1 MADFVMHQSWLILA
15 LPFLSFVLGMLC
27 CKRPAWSAGIAIL
40 CNAIAMMLAVTLTV
54 CYAGLGKT
62 VVSDAW
68 RFQWLPLLDGPGLHI
83 GFYLDQISVM
93 MLCVITIISTLVHC
107 YSVGYM
113 RDDDSRGRFFPLLSF
128 FVFSMIGLVAATSII
143 QMFIFWELVGVS
155 SYMLIGFWYHKPAA
169 VAASKKAFI
178 ITRFADAFFLLGIL
192 LLGLH
197 ASAYEFSDLLSAETL
212 TSLEQ
217 DETSFAGLSMLSLA
231 TLCIFIGGWGKSA
244 MFPLHVW
251 LPDAMEGPTP
261 VSSIIHSATM
271 VVAGIF
277 LTARMFPLFEQ
288 APLTMTVVEFTGAFT
303 ALFAAIIACT
313 QMDIKRILAFST
325 LSQLGYMM
333 FSLGLN
339 SDLGYSASMFHVFT
353 HAFFKCLLFLSA
365 GLVIHAVHS
374 NDIAHMGGLR
384 KKLTGTWIVTGLA
397 CLAIAG
403 FPMLSGFFS
412 KDEILIAA
420 YEGGHWCSFV
430 IGAAVGGITAFYM
443 FRYFFLI
450 FHGSYRGD
458 VEHLAH
464 AHEDK
469 WMLVPML
476 LLAVPTV
483 CAGVLAKPLFLD
495 HVLPPG
501 ASAGEHHAPLWIPVM
516 ASVIAI
522 LGILLALVLYGRRTP
537 DLADEAKGLRK
548 VIMQKFYIDE
558 VYSYLTHAVIFRWI
572 AAPLKWFDD
581 HVVDGLINV
590 QERIAQ
596 HFAAKARSV
605 QNGLLHIYIGV
616 LMMGFILLILFGGLF
631 N

>member
-1 MADFVMHQSWLILA
+1 MADFLIQQSWLILA
-15 LPFLSFVLGMLC
+15 LPLLSFFLGMLT
-27 CKRPAWSAGIAIL
+27 CKKPAVSAAIALL
-40 CNAIAMMLAVTLTV
+40 CNALAMCLAIGLTCVYVKAGGGIIADT
-54 CYAGLGKT
+54 
-62 VVSDAW
+62 W
-68 RFQWLPLLDGPGLHI
+68 HFNWLPLLDDQALSI
-83 GFYLDQISVM
+83 GFYLDQISIM

-107 YSVGYM
+107 YSIGYM
-113 RDDDSRGRFFPLLSF
+113 SHDESRGRFFPLLSF

-155 SYMLIGFWYHKPAA
+155 SYMLIGFWYHKPSA

-197 ASAYEFSDLLSAETL
+197 ASAYQFTDLLSAETL
-212 TSLEQ
+212 ASLEQ
-217 DETSFAGLSMLSLA
+217 DDSQFAGLSMLSLA

-303 ALFAAIIACT
+303 ALFAALIACT

-365 GLVIHAVHS
+365 GLVIHVVHS
-374 NDIAHMGGLR
+374 NDIGQMGGLR
-384 KKLTGTWIVTGLA
+384 KKLKGTWFVTGLA

-403 FPMLSGFFS
+403 FPFLSGFFS

-430 IGAAVGGITAFYM
+430 IGAAVGGVTAFYM

-458 VEHLAH
+458 EKHLEH

-469 WMLVPML
+469 WMLAPML
-476 LLAVPTV
+476 ILAIPTIGAGLLAKSV
-483 CAGVLAKPLFLD
+483 FLD

-501 ASAGEHHAPLWIPVM
+501 ASAVEHHAPLWIPIM

-522 LGILLALVLYGRRTP
+522 LGIVVAFVRYGRSAP
-537 DLADEAKGLRK
+537 DLSAEPKGPRK
-548 VIMQKFYIDE
+548 WIAHKFYIDE
-558 VYSYLTHAVIFRWI
+558 LYLYLTHSVVFRWI
-572 AAPLKWFDD
+572 AGPLKWIDD
-581 HVVDGLINV
+581 HIVDGMINV
-590 QERIAQ
+590 QSRLAQ
-596 HFAAKARSV
+596 HFAAMARAV
-605 QNGLLHIYIGV
+605 QSGLVHIYVGV
-616 LMMGFILLILFGGLF
+616 LLMGFILLILFGGLF
-631 N
+631 S

>member
-1 MADFVMHQSWLILA
+1 MADFVIHQSWLILA
-15 LPFLSFVLGMLC
+15 LPLLSFILGMLC
-27 CKRPAWSAGIAIL
+27 CKNPALSAAIAII
-40 CNAIAMMLAVTLTV
+40 CNALAMLLALALTWS
-54 CYAGLGKT
+54 YADLGT
-62 VVSDAW
+62 AVHSDTW
-68 RFQWLPLLDGPGLHI
+68 QFQWLPLLEGPGLSI

-113 RDDDSRGRFFPLLSF
+113 RLDDSRGRFFPLLSF

-155 SYMLIGFWYHKPAA
+155 SYMLIGFWYHKPSA

-197 ASAYEFSDLLSAETL
+197 ASAYQFADLLSAETL
-212 TSLEQ
+212 ASLEQ
-217 DETSFAGLSMLSLA
+217 DDSSFAGLSMLSLA

-303 ALFAAIIACT
+303 ALFAAVIACT

-333 FSLGLN
+333 FALGLN

-384 KKLTGTWIVTGLA
+384 KKLKGTWVVTGLA

-403 FPMLSGFFS
+403 FPLLSGFFS

-443 FRYFFLI
+443 FRYFL
-450 FHGSYRGD
+450 SYFSRD
-458 VEHLAH
+458 V
-464 AHEDK
+464 
-469 WMLVPML
+469 
-476 LLAVPTV
+476 
-483 CAGVLAKPLFLD
+483 
-495 HVLPPG
+495 
-501 ASAGEHHAPLWIPVM
+501 S
-516 ASVIAI
+516 
-522 LGILLALVLYGRRTP
+522 RRCQS
-537 DLADEAKGLRK
+537 LR
-548 VIMQKFYIDE
+548 
-558 VYSYLTHAVIFRWI
+558 TC
-572 AAPLKWFDD
+572 P
-581 HVVDGLINV
+581 
-590 QERIAQ
+590 
-596 HFAAKARSV
+596 
-605 QNGLLHIYIGV
+605 
-616 LMMGFILLILFGGLF
+616 
-631 N
+631 